1 MKTSITS
8 GQKKQYL
15 RFVEDAAERALAEAG
30 PDKDG
35 LQQLISKGGEFQT
48 DIVASIKKLSVSS
61 KFADEEV
68 KSSYAYPSGYK
79 LKGLTEQINILRQ
92 LFPGVGY
99 SDPDLREKAVTGK
112 LALPE
117 NAEGWFAIP
126 RWEKF
131 APTYGE
137 AVQVVLAKLGSTRP
151 FHNYCEGQLGP
162 DWLRQREKTVKM
174 FQMLG
179 NQQKGDILIA
189 PAQFG
194 LLHRGR
200 SARRAREVFKTN
212 EFGLGSFAIACMLL
226 THKERLVQ
234 WEQLHIDCA
243 GDEYALDADGQ
254 FSRAP
259 CFYWRGGEL
268 RFHAPWYA
276 YASARCGS
284 ASGFFPQ

>member
-1 MKTSITS
+1 MKTSLTS

-68 KSSYAYPSGYK
+68 ESSYAYPSGYK

-200 SARRAREVFKTN
+200 SARRARWVFKTN

-226 THKERLVQ
+226 THKERFVQ
-234 WEQLHIDCA
+234 WGQLHIDCA
-243 GDEYALDADGQ
+243 GDEYASDADGQ
-254 FSRAP
+254 FSDAP
-259 CFYWRGGEL
+259 CFDWGGGEL
-268 RFHAPWYA
+268 GFCADWYG
-276 YASARCGS
+276 YADASYGS